1 MLNINDY
8 RKIKSHSAFLI
19 LLGFY
24 FNGIAQTN
32 AQVPIVKLDSIVAA
46 IEKNPRIQVYNERIN
61 SLNAY
66 AKGARSWES
75 PQISGGFW
83 MTPYNRKDNPNMGM
97 LMISGQQMIPNPGKL
112 RAKENYMQGMSSTEG
127 YMQNADRQDMIR
139 EAKSLYFDWAILKR
153 KQKVLKE
160 SEDLLNLLI
169 KTAEIEYTYNQQNL
183 ARIYKAKSELYQL
196 NNNQSLIEQEIKQ
209 KNTELNILMNI
220 SRNFVFDVDT
230 SYSFIPYETSQIDSV
245 TILNSRSD
253 IKQLNESIRIAS
265 LKQSL
270 ELSRRKPDFGIRY
283 DHMYGFGNSANLFTV
298 MGMVTIPIAPWAAK
312 EYKANLAG
320 LNFEKIMIKKQQEVI
335 YNEVYG
341 RLNSI
346 KINLANKKRQ
356 LDLYDKSII
365 PALQKNYKST
375 LLSYQHREEDMF
387 MVLDAWQALIMART
401 EYFDKVNEVLQL
413 QIEYEREIEK

>member
-1 MLNINDY
+1 MDSKKNIIFFFVFFIYLNTAGQNN
-8 RKIKSHSAFLI
+8 S
-19 LLGFY
+19 
-24 FNGIAQTN
+24 
-32 AQVPIVKLDSIVAA
+32 QVPTLKLDSIVAA
-46 IEKNPRIQVYNERIN
+46 IEKNPRIQVYAERIN

-66 AKGARSWES
+66 AAGARSWES
-75 PQISGGFW
+75 PQVSGGFW

-112 RAKENYMQGMSSTEG
+112 KAKENYMQGISSTES
-127 YMQNADRQDMIR
+127 YMQNVDRQDMIK

-153 KQKVLKE
+153 KQKILKE

-196 NNNQSLIEQEIKQ
+196 NNSQTMIEQEIRQ
-209 KNTELNILMNI
+209 KNTALNVLMNT
-220 SRNFVFDVDT
+220 SKEFVFDVDT
-230 SYSFIPYETSQIDSV
+230 SYSFIPYETSQIDSAA
-245 TILNSRSD
+245 ILSSRSD
-253 IKQLNESIRIAS
+253 IKQLNESVRIAN

-270 ELSRRKPDFGIRY
+270 ELSRRKPDFGVRY
-283 DHMYGFGNSANLFTV
+283 DHMYGFGNSANLFTI
-298 MGMVTIPIAPWAAK
+298 MGMITIPIAPWAAK

-320 LNFEKIMIKKQQEVI
+320 LNFEKNMIRKQQEVI
-335 YNEVYG
+335 YNEVNG
-341 RLNSI
+341 KLNSI
-346 KINLANKKRQ
+346 KINLSNKKRQ
-356 LDLYDKSII
+356 LELYDKNII

-401 EYFDKVNEVLQL
+401 EYYDKVNEILQL

>member
-1 MLNINDY
+1 MKPKKHIIFILSFFIYLNVAGQN
-8 RKIKSHSAFLI
+8 
-19 LLGFY
+19 
-24 FNGIAQTN
+24 N
-32 AQVPIVKLDSIVAA
+32 AQLQILKLDSIVAA
-46 IEKNPRIQVYNERIN
+46 IEKNPRIQVYSERIN

-75 PQISGGFW
+75 PQVSGGFW
-83 MTPYNRKDNPNMGM
+83 MTPYNLKDNPNMGM
-97 LMISGQQMIPNPGKL
+97 LMISGQQMIPNSGKL
-112 RAKENYMQGMSSTEG
+112 KAKENYMLGMSSTEG
-127 YMQNADRQDMIR
+127 YMQNTDRQDMIK
-139 EAKSLYFDWAILKR
+139 EAKSLYFDWLILKK
-153 KQKVLKE
+153 KQRVLDE
-160 SEDLLNLLI
+160 SEELLNLLI
-169 KTAEIEYTYNQQNL
+169 KTAEIEYTYNEQNL

-196 NNNQSLIEQEIKQ
+196 NKNQSVIEQEIKQ
-209 KNTELNILMNI
+209 KNTGLNVLMSI
-220 SRNFVFDVDT
+220 ARDFIFDIDT
-230 SYSFIPYETSQIDSV
+230 SYSFIPYETNQVDSA
-245 TILNSRSD
+245 TIINSRSD
-253 IKQLNESIRIAS
+253 IKQLNESIRIAD

-270 ELSRRKPDFGIRY
+270 EQSRRKPDFGIRY
-283 DHMYGFGNSANLFTV
+283 DHMYGFGNSANLFTI

-320 LNFEKIMIKKQQEVI
+320 LNFEKVMIKKQQEVI

-341 RLNSI
+341 KLNSI

-365 PALQKNYKST
+365 PALQKNYKAT

-401 EYFDKVNEVLQL
+401 EYLDKVNEILQL